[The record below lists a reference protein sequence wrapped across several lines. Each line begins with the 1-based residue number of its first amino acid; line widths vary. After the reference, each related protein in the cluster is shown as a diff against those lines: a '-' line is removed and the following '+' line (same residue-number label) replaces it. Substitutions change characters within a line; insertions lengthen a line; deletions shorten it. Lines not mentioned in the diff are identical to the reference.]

1 MQCFSIT
8 EAAMKRREFIAVAAI
23 TAILPVPARAQRS
36 ILPVIGIL
44 GAPSAATYV
53 QNVAALHQGLKEIGY
68 VEGTNLTIEYRWADG
83 QYDRLPTLATEL
95 VEKGVA
101 IIVTIGGAP
110 STVAAKKA
118 TSTIPIVFT
127 MTADPVQL
135 GLVASLNR
143 PGGNVTGVAILGV
156 ALEAKRLEILHELVP
171 TAKLIAVLVNPK
183 NPQAEIQATE
193 LAAASRTAGQ
203 EIFLLEASNNR
214 EIDVA
219 FEVLADRGAG
229 AVMIGQDT
237 FFTSQPAQFAAL
249 AKRYAKPTI
258 SPWREHVGAGILIS
272 YGASI
277 ADGYRQA
284 GVYAGR
290 VLKGEKPADLP
301 ILQPTRFE
309 MVINLRTAKELGV
322 AVPPSLLAQSEEVIE

>member
-1 MQCFSIT
+1 
-8 EAAMKRREFIAVAAI
+8 MKRREFIAGLGIAA
-23 TAILPVPARAQRS
+23 TLPLPARAQKS

-44 GAPSAATYV
+44 GAPSAATYAR
-53 QNVAALHQGLKEIGY
+53 NVAAIHQGLKEVGY
-68 VEGTNLTIEYRWADG
+68 VEGTNVTVKYRWADG
-83 QYDRLPTLATEL
+83 QYDRLPVLASEL

-101 IIVTIGGAP
+101 IIITIGGAP
-110 STVAAKKA
+110 STIAAKKA

-135 GLVASLNR
+135 GLVASFNR
-143 PGGNVTGVAILGV
+143 PGGNITGIAILGV

-171 TAKLIAVLVNPK
+171 AAKLIAVLINPK
-183 NPQAEIQATE
+183 NPQTESQAAE
-193 LAAASRTAGQ
+193 LVSASRTAGQ
-203 EIFLLEASNNR
+203 EILLLKASNNE
-214 EIDVA
+214 EIDAA
-219 FEVLADRGAG
+219 FETLAERDAG
-229 AVMIGQDT
+229 AVVVGQDT

-258 SPWREHVGAGILIS
+258 SAWREHVGAGTLIS

-301 ILQPTRFE
+301 ILQPTKFE
-309 MVINLRTAKELGV
+309 MVINLKTAKELGV
-322 AVPPSLLAQSEEVIE
+322 TVPPSLLAQSDEVIE